1 MFQKKEKKL
10 DIINERQ
17 KFKINLRKQYIFKKI
32 MENRY
37 NKKINASYIIDLNNI
52 KINSFMNSLKFIE
65 EVEITKNCKELLS
78 INDINYQK
86 YGLLMIRKFTFIQNL
101 NVIESFIKDKL
112 YEIF

>member
-1 MFQKKEKKL
+1 MILKKEKKL

-37 NKKINASYIIDLNNI
+37 NKMINTSYIIDLNNI

-65 EVEITKNCKELLS
+65 
-78 INDINYQK
+78 
-86 YGLLMIRKFTFIQNL
+86 
-101 NVIESFIKDKL
+101 
-112 YEIF
+112 

>member
-1 MFQKKEKKL
+1 MIQKKEKKL

-17 KFKINLRKQYIFKKI
+17 KFKINLRKQYLFKKI

-37 NKKINASYIIDLNNI
+37 NKIINTSYIIYLNNI

-78 INDINYQK
+78 INDIAK
-86 YGLLMIRKFTFIQNL
+86 GEESLEKKLKILIGLLII
-101 NVIESFIKDKL
+101 VIVIMYKQ
-112 YEIF
+112 